1 MSYTRKVTYYK
12 TSGCG
17 STQQHSV
24 TTTFTQ
30 QSSNGFTSSGWV
42 QVPHQQQQHQQQSPA
57 VVWQT
62 VQPTTQ
68 QPHQP
73 IVTNSTGG
81 GGGGGSSSTPFD
93 AAVLEEHNRLRA
105 KHSAAPLTLDPA
117 ISQYAQEWA
126 NNIASRNVM
135 QHRSNN
141 RYGENIYA
149 CFGKTNLTG
158 QEVVHSWYNEIKDY
172 RFGES
177 NPSNF
182 GKVGHFTQVVWKNS
196 KRLGVG
202 MAKNGNNVY
211 VVCNYDPPG
220 NFGGQYPANVT
231 RS

>member
-68 QPHQP
+68 QPQQP
-73 IVTNSTGG
+73 IVTNSSG

>member
-1 MSYTRKVTYYK
+1 MSYTRKVTYIK

-17 STQQHSV
+17 SSEQHSSV
-24 TTTFTQ
+24 TTFSQ
-30 QSSNGFTSSGWV
+30 QSSFSSSGWV
-42 QVPHQQQQHQQQSPA
+42 QVPQLQQSS
-57 VVWQT
+57 VVHQT
-62 VQPTTQ
+62 VHPTTTQ
-68 QPHQP
+68 EPEVTRS
-73 IVTNSTGG
+73 IGGGDTNSNSR
-81 GGGGGSSSTPFD
+81 SSSSSFD

-149 CFGKTNLTG
+149 CFGKTNPSG
-158 QEVVHSWYNEIKDY
+158 EEVVRSWYNEIKDY

-177 NPSNF
+177 NPANF

-202 MAKNGNNVY
+202 IAKNGNNVY

>member
-73 IVTNSTGG
+73 IVTNSTG